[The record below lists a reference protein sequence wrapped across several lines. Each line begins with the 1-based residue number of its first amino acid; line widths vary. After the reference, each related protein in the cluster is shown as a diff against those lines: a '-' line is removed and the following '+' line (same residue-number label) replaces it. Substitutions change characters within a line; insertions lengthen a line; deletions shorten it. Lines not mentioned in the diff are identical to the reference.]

1 MWRQSDDVAP
11 PSGRMSNS
19 SRGRLVGAPD
29 LFRTWT
35 LIGRPSQETRE
46 CSLRC
51 QGRLRLPIGSGV
63 GRPGLLGPRIL
74 PRHQG
79 PSRLELLPLEATQ
92 ESALAAR
99 SLPATMVAARGLRQT
114 RSEPGRAYDSC
125 STIRG
130 LSCWGEAWVGRM
142 ANRRWRGPHFRR
154 RRHQCPER
162 ALRGVL
168 AAGDGRES
176 ERKLAATGS
185 SSKWPECGAN
195 QGRRTGHEAVS
206 TGIPQNAYLGA
217 CSADREPEGRLAF
230 SGQVSHPM
238 GYPLRPEGT
247 RHGLDAGGLLSQ
259 VRYGSTPRSPP
270 DSRCSGFCRHL
281 LVSCDWNLNTR
292 NGPGRPVRIEAPPRG
307 AFRNL
312 VVSARAGSA
321 AGGSLQVAADPAV

>member
-1 MWRQSDDVAP
+1 MAP
-11 PSGRMSNS
+11 
-19 SRGRLVGAPD
+19 GAYPP
-29 LFRTWT
+29 RT
-35 LIGRPSQETRE
+35 S
-46 CSLRC
+46 
-51 QGRLRLPIGSGV
+51 
-63 GRPGLLGPRIL
+63 
-74 PRHQG
+74 
-79 PSRLELLPLEATQ
+79 
-92 ESALAAR
+92 
-99 SLPATMVAARGLRQT
+99 AARGDPGVRAGSSVLAGDHGGGAWTQANPLRAGQGV
-114 RSEPGRAYDSC
+114 RLLLDDPWSELLGGGVGGSDGQPQVARA
-125 STIRG
+125 R
-130 LSCWGEAWVGRM
+130 
-142 ANRRWRGPHFRR
+142 FRR

-168 AAGDGRES
+168 AASDGRES

-185 SSKWPECGAN
+185 RSKWPESGAN

-230 SGQVSHPM
+230 SGQVSHGM

-247 RHGLDAGGLLSQ
+247 RHGLDPGGLLSQ
-259 VRYGSTPRSPP
+259 VRYGSSPRSPP

-307 AFRNL
+307 ALRNL

-321 AGGSLQVAADPAV
+321 AGAPLQVAADPAV